1 MIDLLICLLNE
12 NKNVSDYEI
21 KKINKNARELF
32 YVLKKLEI
40 NRAVE
45 TENISCTVYVN
56 TDDSTGSSTINIV
69 ASDNKTSIKKKINMA
84 VNKAKATLNK
94 AYKLPEADKNIK
106 KVFKKKPDLN
116 DIALK
121 CANAVFKADK
131 YKEGYINSTE
141 IFVSDITE
149 EFISSKGIHHQ
160 VESLRINIEAI
171 PSWKSEKEEVELYE
185 MYERSILDEAGI
197 TKRMNEVLNNAKAAK
212 TCQRVSFAS
221 RTCQA

>member
-1 MIDLLICLLNE
+1 MIELLTALLNE

-45 TENISCTVYVN
+45 TENISCTIYVN
-56 TDDSTGSSTINIV
+56 IEDKTGSSTFNIV

-94 AYKLPEADKNIK
+94 AYALPEASRNIE
-106 KVFKKKPDLN
+106 KVFKKKNDLN

-131 YKEGYINSTE
+131 YK
-141 IFVSDITE
+141 
-149 EFISSKGIHHQ
+149 
-160 VESLRINIEAI
+160 
-171 PSWKSEKEEVELYE
+171 
-185 MYERSILDEAGI
+185 
-197 TKRMNEVLNNAKAAK
+197 
-212 TCQRVSFAS
+212 
-221 RTCQA
+221 

>member
-1 MIDLLICLLNE
+1 MIDLLISLLNE

-45 TENISCTVYVN
+45 KENISCTVYVN
-56 TDDSTGSSTINIV
+56 TDDSPGSSTINIV

-106 KVFKKKPDLN
+106 KVF
-116 DIALK
+116 
-121 CANAVFKADK
+121 
-131 YKEGYINSTE
+131 
-141 IFVSDITE
+141 
-149 EFISSKGIHHQ
+149 
-160 VESLRINIEAI
+160 
-171 PSWKSEKEEVELYE
+171 
-185 MYERSILDEAGI
+185 
-197 TKRMNEVLNNAKAAK
+197 
-212 TCQRVSFAS
+212 
-221 RTCQA
+221 

>member
-1 MIDLLICLLNE
+1 
-12 NKNVSDYEI
+12 
-21 KKINKNARELF
+21 
-32 YVLKKLEI
+32 
-40 NRAVE
+40 
-45 TENISCTVYVN
+45 
-56 TDDSTGSSTINIV
+56 
-69 ASDNKTSIKKKINMA
+69 MA

-185 MYERSILDEAGI
+185 MYESSSLDEAGI
-197 TKRMNEVLNNAKAAK
+197 TKRMNEVLNNAKERSMAETLKEVNRMQDISNGEPK
-212 TCQRVSFAS
+212 TLVLYKKENNLCGVISNVSS
-221 RTCQA
+221 NSIGKRNTKMTEK

>member
-1 MIDLLICLLNE
+1 MIDLLISLLNE

-94 AYKLPEADKNIK
+94 AYKLPEAD
-106 KVFKKKPDLN
+106 N

-160 VESLRINIEAI
+160 VESLRINI
-171 PSWKSEKEEVELYE
+171 
-185 MYERSILDEAGI
+185 
-197 TKRMNEVLNNAKAAK
+197 
-212 TCQRVSFAS
+212 
-221 RTCQA
+221 